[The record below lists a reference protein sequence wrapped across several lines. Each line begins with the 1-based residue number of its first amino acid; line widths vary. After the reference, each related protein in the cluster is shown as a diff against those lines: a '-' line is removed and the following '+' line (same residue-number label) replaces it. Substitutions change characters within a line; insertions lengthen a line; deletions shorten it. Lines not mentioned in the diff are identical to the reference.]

1 MPGLPQ
7 PAQFRRWKNGLCST
21 LVSASG
27 RTDSKALTWAREVEL
42 EGKTVQDFRD
52 SGRRFA
58 RLDRKLANA
67 LMAIAS
73 GELGRRMTQAS
84 DDALKEGRVINGREL
99 LFLIVRYFSTGR
111 HAEIVFT
118 LMDLQRV
125 TLKGDN
131 IEAFQSAWTEVLGS
145 LKREPDVEVLEH
157 FYKEQVLKFKPL
169 QEDIAH
175 YMRLDDDDPRRS
187 YEYLFG
193 CVERHIKRSRQQKV
207 RDQLSKGIA
216 PNSSGPAMSAFKGAK
231 SWGKVGQ
238 PAQRRRG
245 PEGARER

>member
-1 MPGLPQ
+1 M
-7 PAQFRRWKNGLCST
+7 FSV

-27 RTDSKALTWAREVEL
+27 RTDSKALKWAREVEAD
-42 EGKTVQDFRD
+42 GKSIEDFRD

-58 RLDRKLANA
+58 RLDRKLATS
-67 LMAIAS
+67 LMSLAS

-84 DDALKEGRVINGREL
+84 DDALKEGRVVRGREL
-99 LFLIVRYFSTGR
+99 LFTTVRYFSTGC

-157 FYKEQVLKFKPL
+157 IYKEQVLKFKPPGG
-169 QEDIAH
+169 
-175 YMRLDDDDPRRS
+175 Y
-187 YEYLFG
+187 
-193 CVERHIKRSRQQKV
+193 
-207 RDQLSKGIA
+207 
-216 PNSSGPAMSAFKGAK
+216 SALYALG
-231 SWGKVGQ
+231 
-238 PAQRRRG
+238 R
-245 PEGARER
+245 